1 MRFMGGLML
10 SQAGARPPLFSVRA
24 ATHFSIDF
32 FFLGK
37 NGVDKLD
44 LNELFISLS
53 VPTMAH

>member
-1 MRFMGGLML
+1 MGGLML